1 MVPARRCSSQAMQAS
16 DTPQGEQ
23 DLVDVAG
30 EPAEIASI
38 IDVALL
44 EDDPG
49 TAQRERHVYAPW
61 LYDGVTK
68 MQAIYLR

>member
-1 MVPARRCSSQAMQAS
+1 LSP
-16 DTPQGEQ
+16 DEQ

-30 EPAEIASI
+30 EPVEIARI

-49 TAQRERHVYAPW
+49 TAQREGHVYAPW

-68 MQAIYLR
+68 IASDLTAITATVSQIA